1 MKKKKGNGVGGKLTT
16 KLLEGLASKASRKA
30 VQKAFESGESV
41 LFLRKGKLMKRN
53 PDGSLE
59 VLEENEPVVEEHIK
73 LKKGDV
79 LKLKLK

>member
-30 VQKAFESGESV
+30 VQKVFETGESV

-59 VLEENEPVVEEHIK
+59 VLEENEPAEEHIK